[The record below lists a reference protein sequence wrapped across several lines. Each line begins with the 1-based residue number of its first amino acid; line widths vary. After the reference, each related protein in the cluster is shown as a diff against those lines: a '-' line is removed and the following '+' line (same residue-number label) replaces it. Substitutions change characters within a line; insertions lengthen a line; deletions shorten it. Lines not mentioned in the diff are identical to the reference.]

1 MAVTCVQIADSV
13 VQVEILI
20 PYPPGVTTD
29 QELLDWKAAMHE
41 AHGWLVDWA
50 QNRRSFNA
58 TKSYPASNREVD
70 PNAILAKSRLF
81 RRAGQ

>member
-1 MAVTCVQIADSV
+1 MAVTCVQIADGQ

-20 PYPPGVTTD
+20 PFPPGVTTD
-29 QELLDWKAAMHE
+29 QGLLDWKGEMH
-41 AHGWLVDWA
+41 ALAGWVVEWA
-50 QNRRSFNA
+50 GNRRSFNA